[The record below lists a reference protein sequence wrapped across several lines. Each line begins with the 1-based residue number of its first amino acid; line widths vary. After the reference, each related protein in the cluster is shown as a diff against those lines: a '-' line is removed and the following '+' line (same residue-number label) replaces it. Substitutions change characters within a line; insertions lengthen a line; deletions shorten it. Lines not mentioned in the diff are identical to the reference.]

1 MSRIRMGIVTLISL
15 LVAGPATAATV
26 YDFFS
31 GGFSGGLGF
40 SSVGTELAQKIT
52 LGGVDRTVTQIEIA
66 VLTTSP
72 PVDSSRAVNFYL
84 ADGPGGAPGTS
95 LFSSGLQSITVTGT
109 SGSPNIIPFSVPN
122 IVVPDSFFYSVDNG
136 PVFNFFISSAAAGPI
151 GSADEFWQFDGT
163 TWTQQSISF
172 MAARITAI
180 PEPGTALLLGA
191 GLLGLAAFGRRRKA

>member
-72 PVDSSRAVNFYL
+72 PVDSSLAVNFYL

-172 MAARITAI
+172 LSARITAI
-180 PEPGTALLLGA
+180 PEPGTALLLA
-191 GLLGLAAFGRRRKA
+191 GGLAVIAIARHRRP